1 MNDNRFLVYAV
12 YFAYTATLVD
22 RKGRVS
28 QWGLYIRIVVTFMVP
43 CM

>member
-28 QWGLYIRIVVTFMVP
+28 
-43 CM
+43 